1 MFDTMVL
8 QAKSA
13 SGAYGISACS
23 YQNHSNA
30 PRRKLWA
37 SGVAGIT
44 RLQTWRARA
53 VWGLVVVLA
62 CATSMS
68 SQAMSAYK
76 TPFTAQSDL
85 ALLSEKGVLPRNI
98 NLKTFDPH
106 RAEFVC
112 AHAATKAPALK
123 PEAQALFEEGMALTS
138 PALWPNERNWP
149 RAMALWSQAAEQG
162 HWKAALMWIQ
172 TARTGN
178 GVNGPKGQFQV
189 PPQDRE
195 LVVSRVEY
203 LMRQGVADGFYLMGV
218 FHEEAYGVKPSVD
231 RAWAFWELAA
241 DMGSARAQTKIGKS
255 LNADQD
261 FPNRQK
267 WGNQK
272 VAWQLFECA
281 HAQGYGPAGYELGL
295 SLDLFA
301 EGGYAKNGDKEAQ
314 FARAR
319 QVLHDATKFGSED
332 AANYLSSAFS
342 AGDPLVGRIKDP
354 TRAERY
360 SLLGD
365 ALFNNPDLRF
375 PNLDKVLPLPPAK
388 LPVWDG
394 QHDSLINAAKGVRET
409 PTQKPSAANVRDALF
424 SPPEVE

>member
-1 MFDTMVL
+1 MF
-8 QAKSA
+8 K
-13 SGAYGISACS
+13 
-23 YQNHSNA
+23 
-30 PRRKLWA
+30 
-37 SGVAGIT
+37 
-44 RLQTWRARA
+44 AR
-53 VWGLVVVLA
+53 GLVVKWCAHAAIGIVVLLA
-62 CATSMS
+62 CS
-68 SQAMSAYK
+68 SGHAMSAYK

-149 RAMALWSQAAEQG
+149 RAMALWSKAAEQG

-189 PPQDRE
+189 QPQDRE

-218 FHEEAYGVKPSVD
+218 FHEEGYGVKPSVD

-241 DMGSARAQTKIGKS
+241 DMGSARAQTKIALS
-255 LNADQD
+255 LRLGYRDMEK
-261 FPNRQK
+261 PNIAEWSNR
-267 WGNQK
+267 K
-272 VAWQLFECA
+272 VMFQLLECGY
-281 HAQGYGPAGYELGL
+281 AQGYAQAAFELGGAI
-295 SLDLFA
+295 DRA
-301 EGGYAKNGDKEAQ
+301 TEQPDDANIDKEAQ

-319 QVLHDATKFGSED
+319 QVLHDAVKFGSE
-332 AANYLSSAFS
+332 AAAGYLFSAFD
-342 AGDPLVGRIKDP
+342 GGEPLVGSIKDP

-360 SLLGD
+360 FTLSK

-394 QHDSLINAAKGVRET
+394 QRDSLINAAKGVRET
-409 PTQKPSAANVRDALF
+409 PTQKPSAANAL
-424 SPPEVE
+424 PPAGSERLQAKNIE